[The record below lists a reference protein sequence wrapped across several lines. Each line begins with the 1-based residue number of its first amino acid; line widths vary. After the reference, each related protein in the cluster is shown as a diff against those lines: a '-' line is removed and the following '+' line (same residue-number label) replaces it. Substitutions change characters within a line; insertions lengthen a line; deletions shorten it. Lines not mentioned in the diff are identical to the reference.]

1 MSKKKARSKKKTVKK
16 VVGKRVKKATKKA
29 AKKRA
34 KKVVKKRVK
43 KAAKAGTKRGGAAR
57 VSWLDDKGQKPM
69 IDRYARQL
77 KSFLDA
83 LADGKVDASEV
94 AAQESRLVEL
104 MKEIEPRLSDSM
116 HGKVTQLLCEL
127 TAYDLMQVL
136 HSMHEAK
143 PTTVF
148 RG

>member
-1 MSKKKARSKKKTVKK
+1 MSKKKAKSKKKTVKK
-16 VVGKRVKKATKKA
+16 VVKKASKKAPKRGVKKARVAKA
-29 AKKRA
+29 AA
-34 KKVVKKRVK
+34 
-43 KAAKAGTKRGGAAR
+43 KRGGAAR
-57 VSWLDDKGQKPM
+57 VSWLDDKGQKPI

-104 MKEIEPRLSDSM
+104 MKEIEPKLSDSM